1 MSKTIAKRKAGRPR
15 SQASRASILNAV
27 WELLKTQTLKDLSI
41 EAIARE
47 SKVGKATIYRWWS
60 SKESLAMDA
69 FVEHVL
75 PLTPFP
81 ENLSAYEAISM
92 QMASLVNAF
101 SGDYGSIVS
110 QSIAAGQSEPDVLES
125 YRERFLDE
133 RRTAAKAIIEK
144 GIEEGEFDPDI
155 DLELAVDILY
165 GPIYFRLFV
174 AHLPL
179 DKQFAKGLPQRAL
192 KALLKD

>member
-15 SQASRASILNAV
+15 SQASRTSILNAV
-27 WELLKTQTLKDLSI
+27 WELLKTQTLKELSI

-60 SKESLAMDA
+60 SKEILAMDA

-75 PLTPFP
+75 PITPFP

-101 SGDYGSIVS
+101 SGDYGSIVA
-110 QSIAAGQSEPDVLES
+110 QLIAAGQSEPDVLES

-144 GIEEGEFDPDI
+144 GIEEGEFDPAL

>member
-41 EAIARE
+41 EALARE
-47 SKVGKATIYRWWS
+47 SKVGEATIYRWWS
-60 SKESLAMDA
+60 SKESLARDA
-69 FVEHVL
+69 LVEHVI

-101 SGDYGSIVS
+101 SGDYGSIVA
-110 QSIAAGQSEPDVLES
+110 QLIAAGQSEPDVLES

-144 GIEEGEFDPDI
+144 GIEEGEFDPAL